1 MFTNF
6 ILASF
11 ASLRYNI
18 EEVNEMPNEIIK
30 KYVET
35 FNARLTR
42 DIKRMMWI
50 VITPTDTKEYK
61 TIGEMAQA
69 MLQELEQV
77 QR

>member
-1 MFTNF
+1 
-6 ILASF
+6 
-11 ASLRYNI
+11 
-18 EEVNEMPNEIIK
+18 MPNEIIK

-42 DIKRMMWI
+42 DLIREVWI
-50 VITPTDTKEYK
+50 VSTPTHAKEYK

-69 MLQELEQV
+69 MLQELEEA

>member
-1 MFTNF
+1 
-6 ILASF
+6 
-11 ASLRYNI
+11 
-18 EEVNEMPNEIIK
+18 MPNEIIK

-42 DIKRMMWI
+42 DIRREVWI
-50 VITPTDTKEYK
+50 VITPTGTKEYK

>member
-1 MFTNF
+1 
-6 ILASF
+6 
-11 ASLRYNI
+11 
-18 EEVNEMPNEIIK
+18 MPNEIIK

-42 DIKRMMWI
+42 DTKKGVWI
-50 VITPTDTKEYK
+50 VITPTGTKEYK
-61 TIGEMAQA
+61 TIGEMTQA

>member
-1 MFTNF
+1 
-6 ILASF
+6 
-11 ASLRYNI
+11 
-18 EEVNEMPNEIIK
+18 MPNEIIK

-35 FNARLTR
+35 FNARLIR
-42 DIKRMMWI
+42 DNIREVWI
-50 VITPTDTKEYK
+50 VITPTGTKEYK